1 MWETI
6 RNLIVTICSVLIGY
20 FSPLGDIV
28 FVIFFVF
35 LLNCIFGLVAGVG
48 VEGERFNLKKFFR
61 CIMETFVFYVIVLSI
76 YVVGEKMGNEPG
88 ALQCISGVVYA
99 IIYFYAVNI
108 LRNIH
113 TLFPKNKWVKFLFYV
128 LSFEIIKKIPYLQQF
143 QEKKDEVE
151 QSIKEED

>member
-48 VEGERFNLKKFFR
+48 VEAKVVTAASGTYDQTLASELDKSDYED
-61 CIMETFVFYVIVLSI
+61 ET
-76 YVVGEKMGNEPG
+76 
-88 ALQCISGVVYA
+88 
-99 IIYFYAVNI
+99 
-108 LRNIH
+108 
-113 TLFPKNKWVKFLFYV
+113 
-128 LSFEIIKKIPYLQQF
+128 IKH
-143 QEKKDEVE
+143 
-151 QSIKEED
+151 

>member
-48 VEGERFNLKKFFR
+48 VEGERFNLKKFFPFLR
-61 CIMETFVFYVIVLSI
+61 KNQVFS
-76 YVVGEKMGNEPG
+76 
-88 ALQCISGVVYA
+88 
-99 IIYFYAVNI
+99 
-108 LRNIH
+108 
-113 TLFPKNKWVKFLFYV
+113 
-128 LSFEIIKKIPYLQQF
+128 
-143 QEKKDEVE
+143 KDLLMV
-151 QSIKEED
+151 